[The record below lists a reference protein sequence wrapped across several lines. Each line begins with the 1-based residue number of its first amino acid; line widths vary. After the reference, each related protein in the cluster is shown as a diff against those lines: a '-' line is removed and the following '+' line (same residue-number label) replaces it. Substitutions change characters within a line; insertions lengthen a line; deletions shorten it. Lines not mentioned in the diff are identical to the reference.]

1 MCTDQKNN
9 FFSLLACLFIYTF
22 CLIQEILSLQLMP
35 AADRRPHGHSGPLQE
50 ILSLLSNSQALP
62 PGFCA
67 FTVADARYWA
77 GDLAAIPALILLSMV
92 RP

>member
-1 MCTDQKNN
+1 MHYSRRD

-22 CLIQEILSLQLMP
+22 CLIQEILSLQLMS
-35 AADRRPHGHSGPLQE
+35 AAGWQPCCHSDLLQE
-50 ILSLLSNSQALP
+50 ILSLHSSSQALP

-67 FTVADARYWA
+67 FTVADACYWA